1 MQSAHAM
8 NASHASIN
16 TIDASQA
23 QRNSTQIA
31 SFADLARNLT
41 PLSEHIIEMAMN
53 QTRADI
59 LVEAQVLDAQATNAE
74 MQVTALAEAV
84 NLSHPSQRL
93 RDFVANT

>member
-23 QRNSTQIA
+23 KRHSTQIA

-53 QTRADI
+53 QTRTNLLAK
-59 LVEAQVLDAQATNAE
+59 AQVLDARATNAE
-74 MQVTALAEAV
+74 MQVAALAEAI